1 MGVNFFPSRWPIMCA
16 VMNQVSDLNL
26 ALAVHAAGAMPS
38 LQINRYNDDHT
49 INYDRVDYELS
60 EFVKQTGNSHVVLV
74 AAEEDLLDHKFIKL
88 IREYNVSHIELLGN
102 NVDRS
107 AYWYQSNFQLVLQ
120 YVKQTSKVLS
130 RIVSTTSTNPHPDA
144 FCVKGKE
151 SAGFAGAV
159 SVSDLFEQQ
168 RSISNTALIPY
179 GGVGTP
185 AQVKQ
190 YMDRGAAGVAVGTL
204 FAATQ
209 ESCLSHETK
218 LAMCNASLS
227 QITQFKET
235 EQNALVLGE
244 LKSTK
249 QDWNHEYDLK
259 NGIAGQGGLV
269 YAGTAIDHVT
279 HIRTVQEVV
288 DYLTSKL

>member
-1 MGVNFFPSRWPIMCA
+1 MCA

-38 LQINRYNDDHT
+38 LQINRYNKDQT
-49 INYDRVDYELS
+49 INYDLVNQELS
-60 EFVKQTGNSHVVLV
+60 EFVKQAGNGNVVLAV
-74 AAEEDLLDHKFIKL
+74 AEEDLFDYTFIKL
-88 IREYNVSHIELLGN
+88 IRQYRVSHVELLGN
-102 NVDRS
+102 EIDNS
-107 AYWYQSNFQLVLQ
+107 IHWHKSHFQISLQ
-120 YVKQTSKVLS
+120 YVKQTSKLLS

-185 AQVKQ
+185 TQVKH
-190 YMDRGAAGVAVGTL
+190 YMNRGAAGVAVGTL

-209 ESCLSHETK
+209 ESCLSYKTK

-244 LKSTK
+244 LKSAK
-249 QDWNHEYDLK
+249 QDWNHEHDLK

-279 HIRTVQEVV
+279 HIRTAQEVV
-288 DYLTSKL
+288 DYLTSEL